1 MILILPNS
9 KRIAVAFIV
18 LISAIGIC
26 FFAVKSIKTEPE
38 VKQIVKQGYTPAQ
51 GSKEELYQDLFVSQ
65 LHPHVQKAVDD
76 WYSQHSEY
84 HGGTVDPWLT
94 DVLSVE
100 RVTETGSPRR
110 FEFLVKVEVMPYV
123 LAHISVGRDRI
134 TYRVKAGG
142 ETTVEKFEHLETF
155 DISPRFQKPKQ
166 KNESK

>member
-1 MILILPNS
+1 MKKITA
-9 KRIAVAFIV
+9 AVIV

-26 FFAVKSIKTEPE
+26 FFAVKSDKTGPE
-38 VKQIVKQGYTPAQ
+38 VKQLVKQGYIPAE

-76 WYSQHSEY
+76 WYSRHSGL
-84 HGGTVDPWLT
+84 HGGTADPWLT

-110 FEFLVKVEVMPYV
+110 FEFLVTVEVMPYV

-134 TYRVKAGG
+134 TYRVKASG

-166 KNESK
+166 ENESE